1 MRSWWSKFREIGVAR
16 RMWHLDLSRP
26 AIPGLLRP
34 PIEHSQP
41 AAWSHQ
47 LLAGWHFWSIYTGRR
62 GGVLSQNWRLN
73 AARVGHI
80 SYLGICGEVAVGWSK
95 TLTALGWQMLDFKS
109 NLCNCD
115 SKIQQY
121 SNQLIKRN
129 FTYCGVSY
137 LFPPWLLACV
147 LIDRTIFMSWNWKVP
162 RQLTCSLVRHLNKLR
177 LWSFLRLAENGCG
190 YWKSDIWPKLKIWK
204 SQFGFCDQSDRDREK
219 EFPQTF

>member
-1 MRSWWSKFREIGVAR
+1 
-16 RMWHLDLSRP
+16 
-26 AIPGLLRP
+26 
-34 PIEHSQP
+34 
-41 AAWSHQ
+41 
-47 LLAGWHFWSIYTGRR
+47 
-62 GGVLSQNWRLN
+62 
-73 AARVGHI
+73 
-80 SYLGICGEVAVGWSK
+80 
-95 TLTALGWQMLDFKS
+95 MLDFES
-109 NLCNCD
+109 NLGNCD

-162 RQLTCSLVRHLNKLR
+162 RQLTCSLVNHLNKLR

-190 YWKSDIWPKLKIWK
+190 YWKSDIWPKLEIWK

-219 EFPQTF
+219 EFPQTFECRKRSGIQVDKIEILCELCQFVALSSKCAVLTFLFQKELLCEEERIWGRSEAVESPRKVPVAQE